1 LRGIVPQSEA
11 QRSGP
16 KAGAGSQRRSFG
28 IDNEELALARNS
40 DRTTASEQA
49 LFKKEQRQREGEKA
63 MAEYQAGL
71 TAMRE
76 KTAKLKALRLARD
89 AATAAAPAPAAPKAQ
104 ARPSAKAKRPG

>member
-1 LRGIVPQSEA
+1 
-11 QRSGP
+11 
-16 KAGAGSQRRSFG
+16 
-28 IDNEELALARNS
+28 LARNS

-71 TAMRE
+71 TAMRD

-89 AATAAAPAPAAPKAQ
+89 AATPPDPAPAAAKTPTRPAAAKTQ
-104 ARPSAKAKRPG
+104 ARPTAAKAKRPGGSSQALAGPAAAKD